1 MSQLEKV
8 HVLVVDDSATTR
20 NAISKH
26 LGDAYFTLHTS
37 NGAEAWELVQ
47 SNASIALIFVDLHM
61 PVMNGMVL
69 LKQIR
74 GADDSR
80 VASLPVIMITGHE
93 DTDAAKRASYSLG
106 ATDFISKPFSSL
118 DIISRAGS
126 YTDLNQKI
134 RALSQ
139 SVMRDTLT
147 HLHNMQGFEDAGE
160 KMMAS
165 SIRHQNELSVLII
178 QLTNVD
184 EILGKYG
191 KKITSQIIV
200 SIAKTL
206 KKFLRKEEILA
217 HLGGGRFSVLLPITS
232 AFKTNIVAMRFQKT
246 VANLAFK
253 TGNTIIR
260 SKLAAGLNSTESY
273 EKNVNFNTLYSDTE
287 AAFSK
292 SLQSPRLKIVR
303 YDESHKYDS
312 EYQNSMLSSIVTSV
326 RDLHAST
333 TDNEAKLG
341 GIDFKRYVTAI
352 FNAQYDQIPE
362 QDLELMVEPLESFL
376 AYANEQAK
384 LKKA

>member
-8 HVLVVDDSATTR
+8 HVLVVDDSSTTR

-26 LGDAYFTLHTS
+26 LGDAYFTLQAS
-37 NGAEAWELVQ
+37 NGVEAWELIK
-47 SNASIALIFVDLHM
+47 SNASIALIFADLHM

-139 SVMRDTLT
+139 NVTRDSLT
-147 HLHNMQGFEDAGE
+147 SLHNMQGFEEAGE
-160 KMMAS
+160 KVMAS

-178 QLTNVD
+178 QLINID
-184 EILGKYG
+184 DILGKYG

-206 KKFLRKEEILA
+206 KKFLRKEETLA

-287 AAFSK
+287 AALSK
-292 SLQSPRLKIVR
+292 SLQSPSLKIVR

-312 EYQNSMLSSIVTSV
+312 EYQNSMLASIVTSV
-326 RDLHAST
+326 SDLQSNTAES
-333 TDNEAKLG
+333 KLNG
-341 GIDFKRYVTAI
+341 VDFKRYVTAI
-352 FNAQYDQIPE
+352 FNAQYDQIPK
-362 QDLELMVEPLESFL
+362 QDIELMVEPLELFL
-376 AYANEQAK
+376 SYVEEQTQ
-384 LKKA
+384 LIKA